1 MLFILGLAQAIKLDI
16 AGYSLIL
23 WLMAYNVFCL
33 SIFVAISTEKGEL
46 NFSNFLVVLIMY
58 FTYCKLWGI
67 VAALGFY
74 NFIKDTIF
82 KREVKWYKTE
92 RF

>member
-1 MLFILGLAQAIKLDI
+1 
-16 AGYSLIL
+16 
-23 WLMAYNVFCL
+23 MAYFVFCL
-33 SIFVAISTEKGEL
+33 SIFIAISTEKGEL
-46 NFSNFLVVLIMY
+46 NLNNCMNIFIMY

-67 VAALGFY
+67 VAGLGLY
-74 NFIKDTIF
+74 NFIKDIIF